1 MATLIPK
8 YSRVTTSNRTID
20 EKFAET
26 ISVKD
31 YGAVGDGVTNDT
43 AAIQAA
49 INTGKTIF
57 FPQGSYIITAALT
70 VSTAGQRL
78 FGDSM
83 GGTIIFQ
90 NTISENGF
98 VITATE
104 RNSLEYLR
112 IVANGTNTKVG
123 IKVSAGINSTYK
135 NITVNNFDIG
145 IECLNSNQTYF
156 DNIFLVDNLT
166 YNMQLRSSAGSCI
179 DTTVTNSYLAG
190 TASTCLNIIGAV
202 SGIFFTK
209 VQFQLAT
216 AFGMQVNLNADGSPN
231 AGFFTQCIFDTNP
244 IGTKLIAGLLFEFNN
259 CWWSVTSDGIQ
270 IETGMADVRII
281 GGEIFNCGGHGIKN
295 SGTRVQVIGTSIRG
309 ASKASANTY
318 DGIRLNASVQT
329 TITGVSFYGDYN
341 GTNVTRY
348 GISLQASGLATTYI
362 TGCTFSDMAT
372 GNYIDEGGS
381 TTNNVFLDQYQ
392 GGSASIANGATATL
406 YTFPSQ
412 LQGNYLFF
420 AGQTSNVNGGIRAM
434 AYVRVGTG
442 SLNVSSIVASSATLS
457 GSGFDVQ
464 VTNTAG
470 GAVVFDYSWIKL

>member
-135 NITVNNFDIG
+135 I
-145 IECLNSNQTYF
+145 
-156 DNIFLVDNLT
+156 
-166 YNMQLRSSAGSCI
+166 
-179 DTTVTNSYLAG
+179 
-190 TASTCLNIIGAV
+190 
-202 SGIFFTK
+202 
-209 VQFQLAT
+209 
-216 AFGMQVNLNADGSPN
+216 
-231 AGFFTQCIFDTNP
+231 
-244 IGTKLIAGLLFEFNN
+244 
-259 CWWSVTSDGIQ
+259 
-270 IETGMADVRII
+270 
-281 GGEIFNCGGHGIKN
+281 
-295 SGTRVQVIGTSIRG
+295 
-309 ASKASANTY
+309 
-318 DGIRLNASVQT
+318 
-329 TITGVSFYGDYN
+329 
-341 GTNVTRY
+341 
-348 GISLQASGLATTYI
+348 
-362 TGCTFSDMAT
+362 
-372 GNYIDEGGS
+372 
-381 TTNNVFLDQYQ
+381 
-392 GGSASIANGATATL
+392 
-406 YTFPSQ
+406 
-412 LQGNYLFF
+412 
-420 AGQTSNVNGGIRAM
+420 
-434 AYVRVGTG
+434 
-442 SLNVSSIVASSATLS
+442 
-457 GSGFDVQ
+457 
-464 VTNTAG
+464 
-470 GAVVFDYSWIKL
+470 